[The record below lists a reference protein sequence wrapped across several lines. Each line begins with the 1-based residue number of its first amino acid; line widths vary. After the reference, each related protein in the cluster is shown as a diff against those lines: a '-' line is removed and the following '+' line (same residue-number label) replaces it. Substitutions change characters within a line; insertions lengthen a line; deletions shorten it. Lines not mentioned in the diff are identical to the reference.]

1 MCLKNSLERFL
12 VFAAIGDSSGQN
24 RLEGSRCAAL
34 SEKHRT
40 KCSGGL
46 LGSVVGFS
54 FLSTKSTR
62 NAIRTWEILT
72 RNSLGCKI
80 YQEIKNGVGVFRFWV
95 NLLKFHLRY

>member
-1 MCLKNSLERFL
+1 MTEPKILVCLKNSLERFL

-40 KCSGGL
+40 NCSGGL

-72 RNSLGCKI
+72 RTSLG
-80 YQEIKNGVGVFRFWV
+80 
-95 NLLKFHLRY
+95 